1 MVIDSNKLP
10 LSSVLVVSF
19 SHFYKMKHFFAKTKI
34 ALLYIQGSSERIL
47 FLVETVDGGGQ
58 AHDDY
63 PAAWL

>member
-1 MVIDSNKLP
+1 MR
-10 LSSVLVVSF
+10 
-19 SHFYKMKHFFAKTKI
+19 HFFSKTKI